1 MKLQEEDK
9 QVLQELCRKYDV
21 KYEKILQLLEIEKE
35 YQFKDRRTGIYEAL
49 KTIIKQDLKVEEND

>member
-9 QVLQELCRKYDV
+9 QILQDLCREYDV
-21 KYEKILQLLEIEKE
+21 KYEKILQLLETEKE

-49 KTIIKQDLKVEEND
+49 KAIIKQDLKVSTND

>member
-9 QVLQELCRKYDV
+9 QILQELCREYDV
-21 KYEKILQLLEIEKE
+21 KYEKILQLLETEKE

-49 KTIIKQDLKVEEND
+49 KSIIKQDLKINGND